1 MKNLKEDS
9 TSQTSPSNFVKEKGQ
24 KKKKKKKNII
34 AGIEI
39 QLMNYNQPH
48 PKIAEERLTT

>member
-24 KKKKKKKNII
+24 KKKKKKKKII
-34 AGIEI
+34 AGIEN
-39 QLMNYNQPH
+39 QLVNYNQPH

>member
-24 KKKKKKKNII
+24 KKKKKKK
-34 AGIEI
+34 
-39 QLMNYNQPH
+39 
-48 PKIAEERLTT
+48 KIYQALKSN